1 MKKIFNFKKYQILNR
16 YLVLLVGIFL
26 PLVVCG
32 GNYEFSFQIDGVI
45 YSGYYRT
52 DYFNG
57 DIYES
62 IADIRLSDTAR
73 VVKIRKYI
81 PNHQRTYLNPDF
93 IKDLFKGNKNIESV
107 DIDWGRDYLGRDDF
121 SYGELKKGNFFILD
135 DMFHDC
141 SNLTSLSING
151 FKVASSK
158 LIENN
163 NTSINCSNIKI
174 GKYAFAG
181 CSSLRY
187 INIPNGVT
195 EIGEYAFASSSLSSA
210 NIPKSVTSIGRS
222 AFQCCSSLTS
232 IKIPGNVTIIGDWTF
247 NYCTSLT
254 SVILPESLTGIG
266 ECAFNGCRSLTSIN
280 IPENVTHIS
289 NFAFMEC
296 IYNHRTTK
304 TNQKY
309 PSVNL

>member
-1 MKKIFNFKKYQILNR
+1 MKKIFNLKKYQILNR

-32 GNYEFSFQIDGVI
+32 GNYEIDGVI
-45 YSGYYRT
+45 YSISIWDMNGYKFQRL
-52 DYFNG
+52 N
-57 DIYES
+57 
-62 IADIRLSDTAR
+62 DIRLSDTAR
-73 VVKIRKYI
+73 VVKIRKKI
-81 PNHQRTYLNPDF
+81 PNHSQLTIDPDL

-107 DIDWGRDYLGRDDF
+107 DIDWGRDDF

-135 DMFHDC
+135 DMFSGC

-151 FKVASSK
+151 FKVASSQ

-195 EIGEYAFASSSLSSA
+195 EIGEYAFASSSLSSI

-232 IKIPGNVTIIGDWTF
+232 IKIPGNVTIIGD
-247 NYCTSLT
+247 
-254 SVILPESLTGIG
+254 
-266 ECAFNGCRSLTSIN
+266 
-280 IPENVTHIS
+280 
-289 NFAFMEC
+289 
-296 IYNHRTTK
+296 
-304 TNQKY
+304 
-309 PSVNL
+309 